1 MKKTTIR
8 YFEKNRH
15 DGTSYRY
22 LFFVDSEWFII
33 PEDGAQTLS
42 KFTIEQITLF
52 YIIQAKICPQED
64 QRKEA
69 GVDPFVVS
77 YSLIL
82 WLILL
87 RFGDN

>member
-1 MKKTTIR
+1 MIYYSR
-8 YFEKNRH
+8 
-15 DGTSYRY
+15 G
-22 LFFVDSEWFII
+22 W
-33 PEDGAQTLS
+33 AQTLS

-52 YIIQAKICPQED
+52 YIIQAKISPQED

-69 GVDPFVVS
+69 GVDPFAVS

-87 RFGDN
+87 RFGDNMGDE